1 MIKMTGKNYG
11 MGWDGMGWDGMG
23 WTAGTGVV
31 AALNEFRLGLMKK
44 IECEKVR
51 VGRAN
56 KVNFTTKLDFKFR
69 ADTPFY
75 GCLVQIYVR
84 TGQKRR

>member
-1 MIKMTGKNYG
+1 
-11 MGWDGMGWDGMG
+11 
-23 WTAGTGVV
+23 
-31 AALNEFRLGLMKK
+31 MKK

-56 KVNFTTKLDFKFR
+56 KVNFTAKLDFKFR

-84 TGQKRR
+84 TRQKRR